1 MGVTT
6 VSDAATGPNH
16 ERIDYGAS
24 GGRKTLFCFLFL
36 ILLPFFVSLP
46 AMLFMRLKNG
56 LWQDTIGLAIIAT
69 GFTIIMFLIVIELM
83 FSLRAKVHLGE
94 DSVTMT
100 LPSGRGPTPMLRYR
114 SYDIPYDDI
123 HSVETRREI
132 YGGAFVPM
140 LLQGARV
147 HTKDG
152 KAIPLGYVSEKC
164 IDPCFPYP
172 EIARKIAE
180 RARLPMIDRGHVR
193 RSLRHKMLGLKSPNA
208 DLVVDEPQIAALN
221 RSHAN
226 MVLALVSVVLVLMAI
241 GIVDDLSSGT
251 PVGATASLV
260 TTGSGGKVPR

>member
-1 MGVTT
+1 MSET
-6 VSDAATGPNH
+6 AAEPSK
-16 ERIDYGAS
+16 ERIIYGAS

-46 AMLFMRLKNG
+46 AMLLMRVKNG
-56 LWQDTIGLAIIAT
+56 LWEDTVGLSIIAV
-69 GFTIIMFLIVIELM
+69 GFTIIMVLIVIELI
-83 FSLRAKVHLGE
+83 FSLRAQVHLGE
-94 DSVTMT
+94 ESVKMT

-114 SYDIPYDDI
+114 SYDIPYSDI

-132 YGGAFVPM
+132 YGGALVPM
-140 LLQGARV
+140 LLQGARL
-147 HTKDG
+147 HTNDG
-152 KAIPLGYVSEKC
+152 RAIPLGYVSEKC

-208 DLVVDEPQIAALN
+208 EVLVDDAQIAALN

-226 MVLALVSVVLVLMAI
+226 MVLGLVSFVLILMAV

-251 PVGATASLV
+251 PIGATASLV
-260 TTGSGGKVPR
+260 NTAPATKANR

>member
-1 MGVTT
+1 MTDT
-6 VSDAATGPNH
+6 AAEAKH
-16 ERIDYGAS
+16 ERLEYGAS
-24 GGRKTLFCFLFL
+24 GGRKTMFSFLFL
-36 ILLPFFVSLP
+36 ILLPFFISLP
-46 AMLFMRLKNG
+46 AMLFMRIKAG
-56 LWQDTIGLAIIAT
+56 LWQDTAGLAVIAT
-69 GFTIIMFLIVIELM
+69 GFTIIMFLVFIELM

-94 DSVTMT
+94 DSVSMT

-114 SYDIPYDDI
+114 SHEIPYDQV

-132 YGGAFVPM
+132 YGGAMAPM
-140 LLQGARV
+140 LLQGARI

-152 KAIPLGYVSEKC
+152 KTVPLGYVAEQC

-208 DLVVDEPQIAALN
+208 DTIVEANDIAALN

-226 MVLALVSVVLVLMAI
+226 MVLALVSVVVVLMAI
-241 GIVDDLSSGT
+241 GIVDDLSSNT
-251 PVGATASLV
+251 PIGATASMFSSA
-260 TTGSGGKVPR
+260 TTKAPAQ

>member
-1 MGVTT
+1 MSQTAT
-6 VSDAATGPNH
+6 SDQH
-16 ERIDYGAS
+16 ERIEYGAS

-36 ILLPFFVSLP
+36 ILLPFFISLP
-46 AMLFMRLKNG
+46 AMLIMRIKSG
-56 LWQDTIGLAIIAT
+56 LWLDTIGLAIVAV
-69 GFTIIMFLIVIELM
+69 GFTIIMFLISIELM

-94 DSVTMT
+94 DSVKMT

-114 SYDIPYDDI
+114 TYDVPYDDV

-132 YGGAFVPM
+132 YGGAMVPV
-140 LLQGARV
+140 LLQGARL
-147 HTKDG
+147 HLKDG
-152 KAIPLGYVSEKC
+152 KTIPLGYVSEKC

-208 DLVVDEPQIAALN
+208 DVVVEDAHIAALN
-221 RSHAN
+221 RSHGN
-226 MVLALVSVVLVLMAI
+226 MVLALVSFILVLMAV

-251 PVGATASLV
+251 PVGATAALV
-260 TTGSGGKVPR
+260 NTGSGGKVPR

>member
-1 MGVTT
+1 M
-6 VSDAATGPNH
+6 SDAAAGPEH

-36 ILLPFFVSLP
+36 ILLPFFISLP

-83 FSLRAKVHLGE
+83 FSLRARVHLGE
-94 DSVTMT
+94 DSVRMT

-132 YGGAFVPM
+132 YGGALVPM

-147 HTKDG
+147 QTKDG

-193 RSLRHKMLGLKSPNA
+193 RSLRHKMLRPEVPQRGSGCRRAA
-208 DLVVDEPQIAALN
+208 DRRAEPQPRQHGAGPRQRRAGADGHRHRRRPVERHTGRRDGLA
-221 RSHAN
+221 SHHR
-226 MVLALVSVVLVLMAI
+226 L
-241 GIVDDLSSGT
+241 GR
-251 PVGATASLV
+251 
-260 TTGSGGKVPR
+260 GKVPR

>member
-1 MGVTT
+1 MNQ
-6 VSDAATGPNH
+6 AAAANQH
-16 ERIDYGAS
+16 ERVEYSAS

-46 AMLFMRLKNG
+46 AMLFMRVKSG
-56 LWQDTIGLAIIAT
+56 LWQDTIGLGIVAA
-69 GFTIIMFLIVIELM
+69 GFTIIMALIVIELM

-94 DSVTMT
+94 TSVKMT

-114 SYDIPYDDI
+114 TYEVPYDDI

-132 YGGAFVPM
+132 YGGAMVPM
-140 LLQGARV
+140 LLQGARL
-147 HTKDG
+147 HLKDG
-152 KAIPLGYVSEKC
+152 KTIPLGYVSEKC

-208 DLVVDEPQIAALN
+208 DVAVEDAHIAALN

-251 PVGATASLV
+251 PIGATASLV
-260 TTGSGGKVPR
+260 NTGPAGKAAR

>member
-1 MGVTT
+1 MSEVPAETK
-6 VSDAATGPNH
+6 H
-16 ERIDYGAS
+16 ERLDYSAG

-46 AMLFMRLKNG
+46 AMLFMRVKNG
-56 LWQDTIGLAIIAT
+56 LWEDTIGLGIIAA
-69 GFTIIMFLIVIELM
+69 GFAIIMFLIVIELM
-83 FSLRAKVHLGE
+83 FSLRAHVHLGE
-94 DSVTMT
+94 DSVKMT

-114 SYDIPYDDI
+114 SYEIPYDQV

-152 KAIPLGYVSEKC
+152 KAIPLGYVAEQC

-180 RARLPMIDRGHVR
+180 RAHLPMIDRGHVR
-193 RSLRHKMLGLKSPNA
+193 RSFRHKMFGLKSPNA
-208 DLVVDEPQIAALN
+208 DHVVSEGEIAKLN

-241 GIVDDLSSGT
+241 GIVDDLSSST
-251 PVGATASLV
+251 PIGATASLV
-260 TTGSGGKVPR
+260 NTAPAGKAAR